1 MTQKRDD
8 LLADKIDTAEALVHG
23 IDLGGYDFQW
33 LRDLHLAEQTIA
45 SAIRTGV
52 EKARGEGA
60 TWQAIAASL
69 GLNSRQAAEA
79 RYGNLT

>member
-33 LRDLHLAEQTIA
+33 LRDLHLAEQTIG
-45 SAIRTGV
+45 SAIKTGV
-52 EKARGEGA
+52 AKARAEGA
-60 TWQAIAASL
+60 TWQAVADLL

-79 RYGNLT
+79 RYGDLS